1 VSGDPP
7 DHFRRLAAAAAVVL
21 VAPVALGLHSLS
33 AVGRSAVAG
42 WTAQDAL
49 QVGPPA
55 RSVVLARDG
64 SVLAEFYRQDR
75 IPVPLEAVSPA
86 ARDAVIAT
94 EDARFYSHGA
104 FDPVG
109 MLRAVAANLAAG
121 EIRQGASTL
130 TQQYV
135 KEARLLS
142 AADDADRRAA
152 AETTLSRKIREL
164 GQAFAV
170 EKEMS
175 KDEILDRYL
184 NIVYFGNG
192 AYGIEAAARR
202 YFSASAK
209 DLTVP
214 QAALLAGVL
223 KSPQQ
228 YDPIAAP
235 DAARD
240 RRNVVLHRMVRTG
253 GLDRAAEAQYAAQP
267 LNLDP
272 VAPRVGCQS
281 AAHPFF
287 CDYVLA
293 EIRTL
298 PTLGATPAARV
309 EKLLDGGL
317 TVRTTLDPRIQ
328 DAAQNA
334 IRRTVGPDQDYG
346 AAIVLTE
353 PGTGAVRAVAQS
365 RDYGTGPG
373 QTTVNWALDAAQG
386 AGRGFQGGSTFKA
399 FVLAAAIE
407 NGTDPS
413 TVIDAP
419 GRISLDGFRNCT
431 SGAAFPPWSV
441 GNEGSTTFGPI
452 DMREAAA
459 RSVNTYFAQLEQRI
473 GVCTAPALAERL
485 GLRRADGAPL
495 SRVPAF
501 TLGVDEV
508 SPLRLAEAY
517 ATLAAGGTHCPSHGI
532 ESVEG
537 PGGKSLYSPPSC
549 ASVLSEQTA
558 ATVTDVLRGVI
569 DGPDPARTGR
579 TETLGATPA
588 AGKTGTTDDETAVW
602 FAGYTDHLAAA
613 VWAGHPEGSRP
624 LRDISVGDQVLG
636 VATGGALPGRIWTD
650 AMVGALD
657 LPTDPARR
665 AADAA
670 ARVAA
675 TQPPP
680 VTTTLGPN
688 APQWDDQPRP
698 GHHRKYY
705 DDWSEEPWLSDRNR

>member
-1 VSGDPP
+1 VSTDPQ
-7 DHFRRLAAAAAVVL
+7 DQYRRLLAAAAVVL
-21 VAPVALGLHSLS
+21 VVPVAIGLHSLTS
-33 AVGRSAVAG
+33 VGRTALAG

-49 QVGPPA
+49 QVEPSA

-94 EDARFYSHGA
+94 EDAHFYSHGA

-109 MLRAVAANLAAG
+109 MLRAVATNLAAG
-121 EIRQGASTL
+121 DIRQGASTL

-135 KEARLLS
+135 KQAALLS
-142 AADDADRRAA
+142 AADDDGRRAA
-152 AETTLSRKIREL
+152 TETTLSRKIREL
-164 GQAFAV
+164 GRAFAV

-184 NIVYFGNG
+184 NIVYFGNS

-202 YFSASAK
+202 YFSVAAR

-223 KSPQQ
+223 RSPRG

-240 RRNVVLHRMVRTG
+240 RRNVVLGRMARAG
-253 GLDRAAEAQYAAQP
+253 RLDPATAAQYAAQP
-267 LNLDP
+267 LNLNP
-272 VAPRVGCQS
+272 SAPRVGCQA

-317 TVRTTLDPRIQ
+317 TVRTTLDPTIQ
-328 DAAQNA
+328 GAAEKAVQA
-334 IRRTVGPDQDYG
+334 TVGPAADYG

-353 PGTGAVRAVAQS
+353 PGTGAVRALAQS
-365 RDYGTGPG
+365 RDYGTASG

-386 AGRGFQGGSTFKA
+386 GSHGFQAGSTFKT
-399 FVLAAAIE
+399 FVMAAAVE
-407 NGTDPS
+407 NGIDPG

-419 GRISLDGFRNCT
+419 ARVDVDGFHRCDRGT
-431 SGAAFPPWSV
+431 AFPSWSV
-441 GNEGSTTFGPI
+441 GNHNSAGYGPI

-459 RSVNTYFAQLEQRI
+459 RSVNTYFAQLEQRT
-473 GVCTAPALAERL
+473 GVCAAPALAERM

-508 SPLRLAEAY
+508 SPLRMAEAY

-532 ESVEG
+532 ESIDG
-537 PGGKSLYSPPSC
+537 PGGKSLYSPPGC
-549 ASVLSEQTA
+549 ASVLSAQTA

-569 DGPDPARTGR
+569 DGPDPARTGSA
-579 TETLGATPA
+579 ETLGATAA

-613 VWAGHPEGSRP
+613 VWAGHPDGSRP
-624 LRDISVGDQVLG
+624 MRNITVGDQVLA
-636 VATGGALPGRIWTD
+636 VATGGAVPGRIWTD

-657 LPTDPARR
+657 LPTDPTRR
-665 AADAA
+665 ASDAA

-675 TQPPP
+675 TQPIAAPT
-680 VTTTLGPN
+680 VSAEPN
-688 APQWDDQPRP
+688 VPQETEKSRRSRHWDDFDN
-698 GHHRKYY
+698 GS
-705 DDWSEEPWLSDRNR
+705 DNPWFGFGG